1 MSPLVDAFAIPHL
14 LTGASYFVQNT
25 VEKYPG
31 TWFMSLPPPERKA
44 LEELW
49 LARLRDAKLAVDFA
63 RNYFK
68 EVQKDLSSLP
78 PSDGQFA
85 LGRAVRAEN
94 VALEQYNRVLG
105 IYTNL
110 TKGIMPTEDDWPPR
124 ASAADD

>member
-1 MSPLVDAFAIPHL
+1 MSR
-14 LTGASYFVQNT
+14 
-25 VEKYPG
+25 
-31 TWFMSLPPPERKA
+31 PPPERKA

-68 EVQKDLSSLP
+68 EIQKDLSSLP

-85 LGRAVRAEN
+85 LRRAVRAEN
-94 VALEQYNRVLG
+94 AALEQYNRVLR

-110 TKGIMPTEDDWPPR
+110 IKGIMPNEDD
-124 ASAADD
+124 AAKSTTADD